1 MAPITFIGGGVM
13 AEAMIS
19 AIISQEVAAPGEIS
33 VGEVIPARRE
43 YLTQTYG
50 VFATDDNREAIGR
63 NSIVSAPIIVALKPQ
78 HISALESVRNIDAH
92 TSPLFVSIA
101 AGIGLGLLEEL
112 TGSKRLIRVMPNTP
126 AQIGAGMSVWTAT
139 PDVSPDDRERVAKI
153 LGAMG
158 RELYVGDERYIDM
171 ATALSGSG
179 PGYVFLFLEALI
191 DAGVHIGLPR
201 DQAEILAGQT
211 LLGSATLADTSSR
224 HAAELRNMV
233 TSPGGTTAEGIAALE
248 SGGFRAAV
256 TQAVIAAYEKSRQL
270 S

>member
-19 AIISQEVAAPGEIS
+19 AIISQKVAAPGEIS

-43 YLTQTYG
+43 YLAKTYG

-63 NSIVSAPIIVALKPQ
+63 NSSVSGPVIVALKPQ
-78 HISALESVRNIDAH
+78 HIGALDAVRNISA
-92 TSPLFVSIA
+92 SAQPFFVSIA
-101 AGIGLGLLEEL
+101 AGIRLGRLEEL
-112 TGSKRLIRVMPNTP
+112 TGSNRLIRVMPNTP
-126 AQIGAGMSVWTAT
+126 AQVGAGMSVWTASPGVT
-139 PDVSPDDRERVAKI
+139 PKDRERVAQI

-158 RELYVGDERYIDM
+158 RELYVEDERYIDM

-179 PGYVFLFLEALI
+179 PGYVFLFLEAMI

-211 LLGSATLADTSSR
+211 LLGSATLAVTSGR

-248 SGGFRAAV
+248 SGGLRAAV

>member
-33 VGEVIPARRE
+33 VGEVIPSRRE

-50 VFATDDNREAIGR
+50 VFATDDNKEAIGR
-63 NSIVSAPIIVALKPQ
+63 NSPDSGPVIVALKPQ
-78 HISALESVRNIDAH
+78 HIGALGSVRGDS
-92 TSPLFVSIA
+92 TSAPILFVSIA
-101 AGIGLGLLEEL
+101 AGIGLGRLEEL

-126 AQIGAGMSVWTAT
+126 AQVGAGMSVWTAT
-139 PDVSPDDRERVAKI
+139 PDVSPDDRERVAQI

-158 RELYVGDERYIDM
+158 RELYVEDEHYIDM

-179 PGYVFLFLEALI
+179 PGYVFLFLEAMI

-201 DQAEILAGQT
+201 EQAEILAGQT
-211 LLGSATLADTSSR
+211 LLGSAMLADTSGR

-248 SGGFRAAV
+248 SGGLRAAV